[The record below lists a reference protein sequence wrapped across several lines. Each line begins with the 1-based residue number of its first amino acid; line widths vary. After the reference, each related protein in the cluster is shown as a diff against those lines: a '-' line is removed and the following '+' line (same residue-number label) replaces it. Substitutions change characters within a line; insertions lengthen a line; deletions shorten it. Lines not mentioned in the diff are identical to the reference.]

1 MELILD
7 DCLPRLK
14 KMADKSI
21 DLVLTDPP
29 YGIRHARAR
38 GANSILRYFTTK
50 SWDSK
55 IPSTELF
62 FEMLRVGR
70 RHIIWG
76 GNYYAHILPPTNAWF
91 VWYKSNGLPSLQ
103 FSDCELAWTSCQ
115 TKSLVFN
122 CRHRGGLKD
131 SKETMVPHPTQKAL
145 EVMKWCIELSSK
157 PGDTILDPF
166 LGSGTTGVAAKL
178 LGRNFIGIER
188 DPEYMTI
195 AAKRIALAHLNIL

>member
-1 MELILD
+1 MNLILD

-14 KMADKSI
+14 KMADKSV

-38 GANSILRYFTTK
+38 RNSIFRHFTPK
-50 SWDSK
+50 SWDNT

-62 FEMLRVGR
+62 REMLRVGR

-76 GNYYAHILPPTNAWF
+76 GNYYAHILPPTNAWL
-91 VWYKSNGLPSLQ
+91 VWYKSDGLPSLQ

-115 TKSLVFN
+115 TNSKAFN

-131 SKETMVPHPTQKAL
+131 SKETLAAHPTQKAL
-145 EVMKWCIELSSK
+145 AVMTWCLELFSK

-178 LGRNFIGIER
+178 LDREFIGIER

-195 AAKRIALAHLNIL
+195 ASKRIALAHVDIL